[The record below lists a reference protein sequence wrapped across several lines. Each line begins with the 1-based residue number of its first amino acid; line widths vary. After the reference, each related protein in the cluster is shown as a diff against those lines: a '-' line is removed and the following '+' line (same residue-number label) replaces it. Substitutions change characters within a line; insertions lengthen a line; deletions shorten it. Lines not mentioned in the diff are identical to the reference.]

1 MEEFLINL
9 DFGLFKILNAHWP
22 GGDQI
27 MWAVSGTW
35 WWAPLYILLLWEIWK
50 ASTKEWDRMLVR
62 VLLLALCVAGTD
74 VISARV
80 IKPAVQRFR
89 PSHSIELKGDVNLV
103 VPPGRTEPYIGGRF
117 GFVSSHAANC
127 TGVAVFV
134 GLILGGGS
142 WLWILLGWS
151 LLVGYSR
158 IYLGVHFPLDIL
170 GGSILGGFIGYLLW
184 RVQHKMVG
192 NPVNAS

>member
-1 MEEFLINL
+1 M
-9 DFGLFKILNAHWP
+9 
-22 GGDQI
+22 
-27 MWAVSGTW
+27 
-35 WWAPLYILLLWEIWK
+35 
-50 ASTKEWDRMLVR
+50 
-62 VLLLALCVAGTD
+62 
-74 VISARV
+74 
-80 IKPAVQRFR
+80 
-89 PSHSIELKGDVNLV
+89 
-103 VPPGRTEPYIGGRF
+103 VPPGKTEPYIGGRF

-134 GLILGGGS
+134 GLVLGGGS

-170 GGSILGGFIGYLLW
+170 GGSILGGFFGYLLW

>member
-9 DFGLFKILNAHWP
+9 DFGLFKVLNSHWP

-27 MWAVSGTW
+27 MWAISGTW
-35 WWAPLYILLLWEIWK
+35 WWLPLYILLLWEIWK
-50 ASTKEWDRMLVR
+50 ASNKEWDRMLVR
-62 VLLLALCVAGTD
+62 VMALALCISGTD
-74 VISARV
+74 IISARV
-80 IKPAVQRFR
+80 IKPSVQRFR

-103 VPPGRTEPYIGGRF
+103 IPPGQTEPYIGGRF

-134 GLILGGGS
+134 GLVLGGGS
-142 WLWILLGWS
+142 WLWALLGWA

-170 GGSILGGFIGYLLW
+170 GGSVL
-184 RVQHKMVG
+184 
-192 NPVNAS
+192 